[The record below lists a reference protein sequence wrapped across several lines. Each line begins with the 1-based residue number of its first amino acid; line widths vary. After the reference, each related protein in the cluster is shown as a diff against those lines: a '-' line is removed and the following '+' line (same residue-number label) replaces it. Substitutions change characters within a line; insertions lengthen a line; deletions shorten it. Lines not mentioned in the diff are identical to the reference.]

1 MVEKT
6 LLKNDSMNELTIKIR
21 KWAIERNLHDA
32 DPNKQILK
40 LGEEFG
46 ELCEGVVKNKFELVE
61 DSIGDMYV
69 VLTILAMQQGL
80 DITDCVAL
88 AYDEI
93 KDRKGVV
100 INGTFIKDGDL
111 NDS

>member
-1 MVEKT
+1 MMQDLT
-6 LLKNDSMNELTIKIR
+6 ELIR
-21 KWAIERNLHDA
+21 QWATDRNLNTA

-46 ELCEGVVKNKFELVE
+46 ELCQGMAKNNASQVY

-69 VLTILAMQQGL
+69 VLVILSMQLGVSVEE
-80 DITDCVAL
+80 CVSY

-93 KDRKGVV
+93 KDRKGKMVDGV
-100 INGTFIKDGDL
+100 FIKEADL
-111 NDS
+111 KG

>member
-1 MVEKT
+1 MMQDLT
-6 LLKNDSMNELTIKIR
+6 ELIR
-21 KWAIERNLHDA
+21 QWATDRNLNTA

-46 ELCEGVVKNKFELVE
+46 ELCQGMAKNNASQVY

-69 VLTILAMQQGL
+69 VMVILSMQLGVSVEE
-80 DITDCVAL
+80 CVSY

-93 KDRKGVV
+93 KDRRGKMVDGV
-100 INGTFIKDGDL
+100 FIKEADL
-111 NDS
+111 KG

>member
-1 MVEKT
+1 MMQDLT
-6 LLKNDSMNELTIKIR
+6 ELIR
-21 KWAIERNLHDA
+21 QWATDRNLNTA

-46 ELCEGVVKNKFELVE
+46 ELCQGMAKNNASQVY

-69 VLTILAMQQGL
+69 VLVILSMQLGVSVEE
-80 DITDCVAL
+80 CVSY

-93 KDRKGVV
+93 KDRRGKMVDGV
-100 INGTFIKDGDL
+100 FIKEADL
-111 NDS
+111 KG

>member
-1 MVEKT
+1 MQDLT
-6 LLKNDSMNELTIKIR
+6 ELIR
-21 KWAIERNLHDA
+21 QWATDRNLNTA

-46 ELCEGVVKNKFELVE
+46 ELCQGMAKNNASQVY

-69 VLTILAMQQGL
+69 VLVILSMQLGVSVEE
-80 DITDCVAL
+80 CVSY

-93 KDRKGVV
+93 KDRRGKMVDGV
-100 INGTFIKDGDL
+100 FIKEADL
-111 NDS
+111 KG

>member
-1 MVEKT
+1 MMQDLT
-6 LLKNDSMNELTIKIR
+6 ELIR
-21 KWAIERNLHDA
+21 QWATDRNLNTA

-46 ELCEGVVKNKFELVE
+46 ELCQGMAKNNASQVY

-69 VLTILAMQQGL
+69 VMVILSMQLGVSVEE
-80 DITDCVAL
+80 CVSY

-93 KDRKGVV
+93 KDRRGKMVDGV
-100 INGTFIKDGDL
+100 FIKEDDL
-111 NDS
+111 K